1 MNVHPA
7 RADSARLAWIIRNPG
22 ARAAPSESRLR
33 AAAGPLRRRGWE
45 VEIRSTAAPGDA
57 ESLAREAL
65 AAGASTVVAAGGD
78 GTVHEVVNA
87 LAGSGGALGV
97 IPAGTANVWAG
108 EVALPRSPERA
119 LALVASG
126 WRAHLDLGEAA
137 LPAGRGRRRFLLMA
151 GAGVDGSVVRAMHGR
166 RTAKRLAGRA
176 AFGPAIAATAL
187 GARPLPVRITAG
199 RRELHRELWLA
210 VCGNTRSYTGVLQLT
225 SDARA
230 DDGALDLLL
239 LSGAGRRRQ
248 AALIARSLR
257 GSLHRRRAPG
267 IDYLR
272 RQELAIALEP
282 GAAAPLEV
290 QADGEPLATV
300 HPGDEITLRALP
312 GALVAVLPRRPTP
325 LLARSPGAPRAAPH
339 AGR

>member
-1 MNVHPA
+1 MNPHA
-7 RADSARLAWIIRNPG
+7 AGGDRARLAWIVRNPA
-22 ARAAPSESRLR
+22 ARRAPSESRLR

-57 ESLAREAL
+57 ESLAREGL

-108 EVALPRSPERA
+108 EAALPRSPERA

-126 WRAHLDLGEAA
+126 WRARLDLGEAI
-137 LPAGRGRRRFLLMA
+137 LPSGRARRRFLLMA
-151 GAGVDGSVVRAMHGR
+151 GAGVDGSVVRAMDGR
-166 RTAKRLAGRA
+166 RTAKRLGGRA
-176 AFGPAIAATAL
+176 AFAPAIVGAAL
-187 GARPLPVRITAG
+187 VARPLPVRITAG
-199 RRELHRELWLA
+199 RSVLHRDLWLA
-210 VCGNTRSYTGVLQLT
+210 VCGNTRSYGGVLDLT

-248 AALIARSLR
+248 AALVARALR

-272 RQELAIALEP
+272 RPELAIALEP
-282 GAAAPLEV
+282 GAAAPLQL

-300 HPGDEITLRALP
+300 EPGEEITARALP
-312 GALVAVLPRRPTP
+312 GALLAVLPRRPTP
-325 LLARSPGAPRAAPH
+325 LLARGPLPPATAPAA
-339 AGR
+339 GG